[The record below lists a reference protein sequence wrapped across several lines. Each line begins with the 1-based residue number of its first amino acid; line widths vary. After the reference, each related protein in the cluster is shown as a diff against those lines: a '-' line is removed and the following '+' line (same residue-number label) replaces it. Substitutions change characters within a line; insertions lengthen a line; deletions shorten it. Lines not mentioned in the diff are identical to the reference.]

1 MTSLGIIVESVTINT
16 LWHQTSEI
24 QILEIKK
31 NLKQNKLRNEQT
43 LENEMKY
50 LDLYNYVWL

>member
-1 MTSLGIIVESVTINT
+1 MTSLGIIAESVTINT

-31 NLKQNKLRNEQT
+31 KPKTEQT
-43 LENEMKY
+43 PK
-50 LDLYNYVWL
+50 

>member
-31 NLKQNKLRNEQT
+31 PKTEQT
-43 LENEMKY
+43 PK
-50 LDLYNYVWL
+50 